1 MTGYLCARKIRIFD
15 YPRWAE
21 PFRDE
26 LRENAERLA
35 SENGREIEFVR
46 NHDDRKTDLIKKI
59 VKERGDHPGLVH
71 ILSAM
76 EGCATYKPWH
86 DKQSGRTYLKADQGR
101 CLHYYFYFIDEELGL
116 CYVRVPTSDLLTCP
130 TEKLSAFFS
139 DFRDGKAEAQIRPR
153 ESRFFLV

>member
-1 MTGYLCARKIRIFD
+1 MSLLTERYAEKINGVLECYDRVIITGTIPELCYAQGMTGYLCARKIRIFD

-116 CYVRVPTSDLLTCP
+116 C
-130 TEKLSAFFS
+130 
-139 DFRDGKAEAQIRPR
+139 
-153 ESRFFLV
+153 